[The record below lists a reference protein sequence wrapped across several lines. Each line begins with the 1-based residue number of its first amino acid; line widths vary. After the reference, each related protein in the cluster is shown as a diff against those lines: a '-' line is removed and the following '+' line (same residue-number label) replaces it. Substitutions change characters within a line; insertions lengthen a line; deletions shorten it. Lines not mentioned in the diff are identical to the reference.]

1 MKQIS
6 LKFKVVI
13 PVTVMILSAILVAL
27 MVVNQVV
34 RTQVLQSVTADLDKS
49 RLVFKEVQ
57 KRDWQLLRERSWVTA
72 ETPHLKAAVDT
83 GDSTTVQRVIDE
95 IFKTIRSDMLLVTD
109 AESRVLATGG
119 LSRNQIAVFR
129 EDSLRFYAEF
139 PEGTIG
145 HLSIGK
151 SIFNVV
157 RSPIVALDNVS
168 QVHVLGYLILGYRV
182 DADYIKSLK
191 QIVKCEI
198 VFVEKGRILLS
209 TFLLGRL
216 ARTFVRETDSTRV
229 KTVHLMDEEYLAER
243 VGTANNFILLQ
254 SVDQAFRA
262 VIQPIER
269 TMFGVGLFAIV
280 VAFLISSFISREIV
294 TPVKK
299 LVSATHAIT
308 EGDYAHPIAV
318 HTRDEIGYLAA
329 RFEEM
334 RKTLQQKMS
343 QLEQKNVELEAAM
356 KKLASTQEELLQ
368 TEKLAATGKI
378 TAQLS
383 HELNNPIHNIRA
395 CLETARRK
403 IPEEEIGREFIDLAH
418 EEVLRMGKLI
428 RQMLD
433 FYRPQQITRQKVRLE
448 KLIRDVMKATEKR
461 LSEGNVRFV
470 DKMNSQQVEIDTA
483 PDQLKQVFLNLIF
496 NAIDA
501 MPEGGEIS
509 VSTVVDG
516 QVVRIYFADTGRGI
530 APENRHK
537 IFDAFFTTKA
547 KASGVGLG
555 LSVSY
560 GLVRSL
566 GGNIYVESQV
576 NKGTTFVIELPLHEK
591 ERVV

>member
-13 PVTVMILSAILVAL
+13 PVTVMILAAILVAL

-34 RTQVLQSVTADLDKS
+34 RKQVLRSVTADLEKS

-57 KRDWQLLRERSWVTA
+57 QRDWQLLRERSWVTA
-72 ETPHLKAAVDT
+72 ETPYLKAAVDT
-83 GDSTTVQRVIDE
+83 GDSTTVQHVVDE
-95 IFKTIRSDMLLVTD
+95 IFNTVRSDILLVTD
-109 AESRVLATGG
+109 DENRVLANRG
-119 LSRNQIAVFR
+119 LNKNQIAVFH
-129 EDSLRFYAEF
+129 EDSLRFFGQY
-139 PEGTIG
+139 PEGDIG
-145 HLSIGK
+145 HLKIGTGL
-151 SIFNVV
+151 FYVV

-168 QVHVLGYLILGYRV
+168 QVHLLGYLILGYRI
-182 DADYIKSLK
+182 DADYIKKLK

-198 VFVEKGRILLS
+198 VFVENDKNLLS

-216 ARTFVRETDSTRV
+216 AGRFVQATDSTDV
-229 KTVHLMDEEYLAER
+229 KTVHLLGEEFLAER
-243 VGTANNFILLQ
+243 VGTANNFIVLQ
-254 SVDQAFRA
+254 SVDKAFRS

-280 VAFLISSFISREIV
+280 VAFLISNFISREIV
-294 TPVKK
+294 KPVKK
-299 LVSATHAIT
+299 LVSATHAVT
-308 EGDYAHPIAV
+308 VGDYERPIAV
-318 HTRDEIGYLAA
+318 DSRDEIGHLAA

-334 RKTLQQKMS
+334 RQTLKQKMS
-343 QLEQKNVELEAAM
+343 QLEQQNIELETAM

-395 CLETARRK
+395 CLETAQRK
-403 IPEEEIGREFIDLAH
+403 LPEEYMGREFIDLAL

-433 FYRPQQITRQKVRLE
+433 FYRPQQITRHKVSLE
-448 KLIRDVMKATEKR
+448 KLIRDVMKTTEKK
-461 LSEGNVRFV
+461 LLENNVKFV
-470 DKMNSQQVEIDTA
+470 DQLNSQRVEIYTA
-483 PDQLKQVFLNLIF
+483 ADQLKQVFLNLIF

-501 MPEGGEIS
+501 MTEGGEIR
-509 VSTVVDG
+509 VSMHVDRRL
-516 QVVRIYFADTGRGI
+516 VRIYFVDTGRGI
-530 APENRHK
+530 APENHNK
-537 IFDAFFTTKA
+537 IFDAFFTTKS

-560 GLVRSL
+560 GIIRSL
-566 GGNIYVESQV
+566 GGNIFVESNLNQ
-576 NKGTTFVIELPLHEK
+576 GTKFTIQLPLNEK
-591 ERVV
+591 EKVV